1 MPRRDPEIYWEMIL
15 IENHSDYLEVLNKI
29 RKETAK
35 IVIVQID
42 GRDPDDPIVETAK
55 SMMMLEKEEVVS
67 KWFGTIAP
75 GREAI
80 QYTFAKKREFFG
92 FLSSF
97 ESFFINKT
105 VRNNSFDVKRT
116 DFGLDDIAFI
126 DGKGEL
132 LFYTT
137 THEGYAYLNARFL

>member
-1 MPRRDPEIYWEMIL
+1 MPRRDPETYCEMIL
-15 IENHSDYLEVLNKI
+15 IQNHSDYLEVLNKI

-42 GRDPDDPIVETAK
+42 GRESDDPIVETAK
-55 SMMMLEKEEVVS
+55 NMMILEKEEAVS
-67 KWFGTIAP
+67 RWFGTIAP

-80 QYTFAKKREFFG
+80 QYTFVKKREFFG
-92 FLSSF
+92 FLSAF

-105 VRNNSFDVKRT
+105 GKNNSFDVDRT

-126 DGKGEL
+126 DTNGEL